1 MSAKIKMKHT
11 WNMIRYN
18 LSFMLLSFY
27 LTVAFLFLFS
37 DMWIDL
43 IPKGRGIIGLVL
55 LLFGMFRFYVAYRR
69 YKSKKSRIEAIR
81 HVHKNVSTD

>member
-1 MSAKIKMKHT
+1 ML
-11 WNMIRYN
+11 RYN

-27 LTVAFLFLFS
+27 LTIAFLFVFT

-43 IPKGRGIIGLVL
+43 IPQGRGIIGLVL
-55 LLFGMFRFYVAYRR
+55 FLFGGFRFYIAYRR

-81 HVHKNVSTD
+81 HINKNVSPE

>member
-1 MSAKIKMKHT
+1 MSSKIKIKHT
-11 WNMIRYN
+11 WNMLRYN

-27 LTVAFLFLFS
+27 LTIAILFLFT

-43 IPKGRGIIGLVL
+43 IPKGRSIIGIVL
-55 LLFGMFRFYVAYRR
+55 LLFGAFRFYVAYRR

-81 HVHKNVSTD
+81 HINNVSPE